1 MLRVCQV
8 NTISSP
14 TKGDIDYERR
24 LAVAH
29 LINES
34 IRNIDNKHQRCFEG
48 AAINKRFG
56 LMKPYLSFKGVS
68 YSNGTYAIDGSYFEF
83 GTARM
88 SFDVITTNKAD
99 GFFARWIDFMFIH
112 HIPFS
117 HLKDLI
123 IIADNKVFSYRAC
136 SIEIKDYD

>member
-24 LAVAH
+24 LVVAR

-34 IRNIDNKHQRCFEG
+34 IRNIDNKHIRSFEG
-48 AAINKRFG
+48 AAINIRFG
-56 LMKPYLSFKGVS
+56 LMKPYISFRGVS
-68 YSNGTYAIDGSYFEF
+68 FSNGTYSGDGCDFEF
-83 GTARM
+83 GAAQMTFNVSTDCRVEH
-88 SFDVITTNKAD
+88 FT
-99 GFFARWIDFMFIH
+99 ARWIDFMFIH